1 VRTIRTTLLA
11 LLLCACAA
19 LPHQE
24 PLQVTVAGIES
35 LPGEGL
41 ELRMEVKLRVQNPN
55 ETPVDYD
62 GVYVKLDVLNKTFAT
77 GVSDVRGTVPR
88 YGEAVISVPVTVSA
102 LRVAMG
108 ALGFVTG
115 PRIETVN
122 YTLQGK
128 LDSPGIGSNSF
139 TMTGEMAIPAMTAGS
154 ALQ

>member
-1 VRTIRTTLLA
+1 MRTFLTTLLA

-115 PRIETVN
+115 PRIEKVN

-139 TMTGEMAIPAMTAGS
+139 TMNGEMAIPVMTGGS